1 MTSQFDNTVQAD
13 ALDAE
18 GLYQQLLTAIRPLT
32 ATADKPVRLVG
43 IASGGVWLA
52 QRLQKDLG
60 LAGESGVIS
69 SSLHRDDFSKRGL
82 SSMGVQTKLPF
93 DVNGATV
100 WLIDDV
106 LYTGRTIRAV
116 LNELFYYGR
125 PADVRLAV
133 LVDRGQRELP
143 VQADLVVARCSVP
156 STQSLELS
164 QTDGGRLTFGIE
176 TAG

>member
-1 MTSQFDNTVQAD
+1 M
-13 ALDAE
+13 
-18 GLYQQLLTAIRPLT
+18 
-32 ATADKPVRLVG
+32 
-43 IASGGVWLA
+43 WLA

-116 LNELFYYGR
+116 LNELFDYGR